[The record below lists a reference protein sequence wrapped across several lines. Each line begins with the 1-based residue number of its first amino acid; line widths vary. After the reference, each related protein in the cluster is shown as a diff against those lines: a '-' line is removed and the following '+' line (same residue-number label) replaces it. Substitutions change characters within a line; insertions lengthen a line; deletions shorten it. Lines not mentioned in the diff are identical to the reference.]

1 MKGSETMR
9 VYYHAYIYD
18 NNATA
23 FVEDEG
29 KIIFVGSDKEALQY
43 SQDVVDLNGKYVYP
57 GFNDSHMHVV
67 NYGKTLK
74 NVMLTDYTSSLKEM
88 LEELKRHVKEGQW
101 LLGRGWNHDYFQDV
115 HRFPTREDLDTIS
128 QDTPIVITRTCGHVC
143 VANSKAIE
151 LACINNQDISGG
163 SYDLESGMFKENATF
178 LIYDAIPQPTIE
190 DIKEYILL
198 AQKNLNSYGITSVH
212 SDDFLSATSNYKDAL
227 QALEELS
234 QENKLT
240 IRIYEQS
247 QFLHLDS
254 LKEFISNGYH
264 TGIGNEYFKI
274 GPLKMLGD
282 GSLGAR
288 TAFLSKPYYDDPNT
302 QGMAV
307 YTQEELKAMFDY
319 AHTHDM
325 QIAIHAI
332 GDGILDWVLEA
343 YVKVLKKHPKEN
355 HRHGI
360 VHCQITR
367 EDQLKKFENMH
378 LHAYVQT
385 LFLDYDNH
393 IVSQR
398 VDPQIAKTS
407 YHFKTLYET
416 TTLSNG
422 SDCPVE
428 EPIVLKGIQLAI
440 TRTSMD
446 GTGPYLPQQALI
458 VKEAIDSYT
467 KNGAYASFEENR
479 KGQIKEGMYC
489 DFVVL
494 DQDILKTDIEHIK
507 DIQVLQ
513 TYIAGK
519 KVYQREKK

>member
-1 MKGSETMR
+1 MR
-9 VYYHAYIYD
+9 VYYHAHIYD

-343 YVKVLKKHPKEN
+343 YAKVLKKHP
-355 HRHGI
+355 
-360 VHCQITR
+360 
-367 EDQLKKFENMH
+367 
-378 LHAYVQT
+378 
-385 LFLDYDNH
+385 
-393 IVSQR
+393 
-398 VDPQIAKTS
+398 
-407 YHFKTLYET
+407 
-416 TTLSNG
+416 
-422 SDCPVE
+422 
-428 EPIVLKGIQLAI
+428 
-440 TRTSMD
+440 
-446 GTGPYLPQQALI
+446 
-458 VKEAIDSYT
+458 
-467 KNGAYASFEENR
+467 
-479 KGQIKEGMYC
+479 
-489 DFVVL
+489 
-494 DQDILKTDIEHIK
+494 
-507 DIQVLQ
+507 
-513 TYIAGK
+513 
-519 KVYQREKK
+519 